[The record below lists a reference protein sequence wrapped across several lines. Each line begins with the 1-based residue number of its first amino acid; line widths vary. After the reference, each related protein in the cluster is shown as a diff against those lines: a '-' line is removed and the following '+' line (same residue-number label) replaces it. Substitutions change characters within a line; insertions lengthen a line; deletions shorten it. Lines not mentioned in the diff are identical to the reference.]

1 MRNFD
6 KLNTNLRKYRRL
18 RAKRFCSRSLFL
30 SKGSVGLKS
39 QSFFIADIDL
49 IKACVLFLRKK
60 LKKKGKIFVNL
71 NANFSRTKKPL
82 EMRMGKGKGT
92 FRNNAFVI
100 QPGRI
105 FLEVEFR
112 NVSEKKFKKIFY
124 KVFYLLFFYRL
135 KFPFRTLTVA
145 SKF

>member
-6 KLNTNLRKYRRL
+6 KFNTNLKKYRRL
-18 RAKRFCSRSLFL
+18 RAKRYSNRSLFL
-30 SKGSVGLKS
+30 AKGSVGLKA
-39 QSFFIADIDL
+39 QSFFIADIAL

-71 NANFSRTKKPL
+71 NPNFSKTKKPL
-82 EMRMGKGKGT
+82 ELRMGKGKGT
-92 FRNNAFVI
+92 FQNNSFVI

-112 NVSEKKFKKIFY
+112 GIGLKKFLKFFF
-124 KVFYLLFFYRL
+124 KVYYLLFFYKL
-135 KFPFRTLTVA
+135 KLPFKSIVIS